1 MLRHDYR
8 DLIAGLALTLV
19 GGASAVYA
27 YMHYPMGTFT
37 RMGPGMVP
45 TWLGGALAVFGLAIA
60 VPALLRRGEGV
71 DFQLRALVMLSLS
84 ILGFGLMID
93 RFGLVPS
100 VFVTAVV
107 ASAGDR
113 GATWRKALVLGVSLC
128 LVTWVIFIA
137 GLRLNIPSFAWPW

>member
-8 DLIAGLALTLV
+8 DLIAGLALALV

-113 GATWRKALVLGVSLC
+113 GATWRNALVLGVSLC